1 MKVISGFLKGR
12 NINGFNIE
20 GTRPTQD
27 RVKESLMASIQ
38 NYLKDATVLDLFA
51 GSGQLGIETISNG
64 AKLCY
69 FIDNN
74 PEVIKVLKGNI
85 KNLAIQEYSKVIL
98 SDWKKMLNDFGKN
111 NQKFDLIFVDP
122 PYDYDVYE
130 KVIRK
135 VNELDL
141 LNDNGLIILE
151 YANNKFLDE
160 YDNLIAIKEKKYGY
174 KNIKIFKKR
183 EVVNE

>member
-12 NINGFNIE
+12 NIKGFNIE

-27 RVKESLMASIQ
+27 RVKESLMGSIQ
-38 NYLKDATVLDLFA
+38 MYIKDAVVLDLFA

-69 FIDNN
+69 FVDNN
-74 PEVIKVLKGNI
+74 QEVIKVLKDNI
-85 KNLAIQEYSKVIL
+85 KTLDISKYSKIIL
-98 SDWKKMLNDFGKN
+98 SDWKKMLNEFGSS

-130 KVIRK
+130 KVIKK

-141 LNDNGLIILE
+141 LNENGLLILE

-160 YDNLIAIKEKKYGY
+160 YDKLITIKEKKYGY
-174 KNIKIFKKR
+174 KFIKIFKKR
-183 EVVNE
+183 SS

>member
-12 NINGFNIE
+12 NIKGFNIE

-38 NYLKDATVLDLFA
+38 MHIKDAIVLDLFA

-64 AKLCY
+64 ARLCY
-69 FIDNN
+69 FVDNN
-74 PEVIKVLKGNI
+74 GEVIKVLKENI
-85 KNLAIQEYSKVIL
+85 KTLDISKYSKIIL
-98 SDWKKMLNDFGKN
+98 SDWKKMLNEFGN
-111 NQKFDLIFVDP
+111 NKQKFDLIFVDP

-130 KVIRK
+130 KVIKK

-141 LNDNGLIILE
+141 LNENGLLILE
-151 YANNKFLDE
+151 YANNKFMDE
-160 YDNLIAIKEKKYGY
+160 YDKLVAIKEKKYGY
-174 KNIKIFKKR
+174 KNIKIFKKISS
-183 EVVNE
+183 

>member
-12 NINGFNIE
+12 NIKGFNID

-38 NYLKDATVLDLFA
+38 LQIKDAMVLDLFA

-64 AKLCY
+64 AKCCY
-69 FIDNN
+69 FVDNN
-74 PEVIKVLKGNI
+74 PDVIKVLKDNI
-85 KNLAIQEYSKVIL
+85 KTLDIQSCSNIIL
-98 SDWKKMLNDFGKN
+98 SDWKKMLNEFGKN

-130 KVIRK
+130 KVLKK
-135 VNELDL
+135 VTELDL

-151 YANNKFLDE
+151 YANNKFMDE
-160 YDNLIAIKEKKYGY
+160 YDNLVSIKEKKYGY
-174 KNIKIFKKR
+174 KNIKIFKKKK
-183 EVVNE
+183 

>member
-12 NINGFNIE
+12 KINGFNIE

-38 NYLKDATVLDLFA
+38 TYLKDAIVLDLFA

-64 AKLCY
+64 AKTCY

-74 PEVIKVLKGNI
+74 PEVIKVLKTNI
-85 KNLAIQEYSKVIL
+85 KNLAIQEYSKVFL
-98 SDWKKMLNDFGKN
+98 SDWKKMLNEFGKN

-130 KVIRK
+130 KVLKK
-135 VNELDL
+135 VIELDL
-141 LNDNGLIILE
+141 LTDNGLIVLE
-151 YANNKFLDE
+151 YANNKFLDQ